1 VSRIILGWHFNQPI
15 GDARIHGLME
25 ELERRYQPLFLE
37 RLRSVGLWREGQG
50 LLHVDVARGADD
62 GLDLTEDR
70 ICCRTARPTAAEPE
84 SGTSGPL
91 GAAAL
96 YDRLV
101 SPTGLVRSEAVAT
114 VTPPFTFC
122 WFDRRSARIG
132 VVHDGLGLDQF
143 FVSLTPAGVVFS
155 NRCWP
160 ILRLTGEPPTLDAEA
175 WRHWF
180 CLGWFPDLSTPVR
193 NVRVLG
199 SGEIILGDSR
209 AVTSTSAGA
218 LSRWIGQGA
227 GGDSATLMPR
237 AAEAVRNLIHRNR
250 PAEGGF
256 EADLTGGLDSR
267 AICALLTHE
276 GFRCRYYTGGS
287 RWSAE
292 VVLAKRIARRLGLE
306 WTHADDRGP
315 PDPGDPSGLVEN
327 RLRRFTLWC
336 EGLVQS
342 KRLCAFPDSPAPTS
356 DVVYLGG
363 GSSEI
368 SRGPYYRQTLW
379 RDSAAPFDL
388 DRSAAELSRA
398 GRELLAA
405 PDAAALA
412 DRMRHQLGEGTA
424 HGLREWA
431 LIDHWYVHQKVRR
444 WQAAHLAANLF
455 DGDVLPFVNADHIA
469 LAFAMSPLAKAG
481 SEFQRFI
488 IQRNT
493 PAILRVPVT
502 SEAHRSPY
510 VQVLRWLD
518 GVRNRRSNIGW
529 MGYVRGPG
537 RASIEAVLSSGGP
550 LWEILDRD
558 RVTRRWHAFVQG
570 TNPDL
575 NFPLALLVFSSWHT
589 ALIEGS

>member
-1 VSRIILGWHFNQPI
+1 MSRIILGWQLNRPI

-25 ELERRYQPLFLE
+25 EVERRYQPLFLE

-50 LLHVDVARGADD
+50 LLHVDVARGADA
-62 GLDLTEDR
+62 GLELTDDR
-70 ICCRTARPTAAEPE
+70 ICCRTGRPTAAEPE
-84 SGTSGPL
+84 SGAAGPL

-101 SPTGLVRSEAVAT
+101 SPTGSVRPDAVAT

-155 NRCWP
+155 NRYWP

-180 CLGWFPDLSTPVR
+180 CLGWFPDLSAPVR
-193 NVRVLG
+193 NVRALG
-199 SGEIILGDSR
+199 SGEILVGDSR
-209 AVTSTSAGA
+209 VVTSSSAGA
-218 LSRWIGQGA
+218 LSRWIEQGT
-227 GGDSATLMPR
+227 GGDPAILMPS

-267 AICALLTHE
+267 AICAVLTHE

-292 VVLAKRIARRLGLE
+292 VVLARRIASQLGLE

-315 PDPGDPSGLVEN
+315 ADPGDLSGLVEN

-336 EGLVQS
+336 EGLVQPR
-342 KRLCAFPDSPAPTS
+342 RLCAFPDSPAPTS
-356 DVVYLGG
+356 DGVYLGG

-368 SRGPYYRQTLW
+368 SRGPYYRQTL
-379 RDSAAPFDL
+379 RRNSAAAFDL
-388 DRSAAELSRA
+388 DGAAAALARPA
-398 GRELLAA
+398 RDLLAA
-405 PDAAALA
+405 PDEAALA
-412 DRMRHQLGEGTA
+412 DRMRHWLGEGA
-424 HGLREWA
+424 ARGLGGWA
-431 LIDHWYVHQKVRR
+431 LIDHWYLHQKVRR

-455 DGDVLPFVNADHIA
+455 DGDVLPFVNAEHIA
-469 LAFAMSPLAKAG
+469 LAFAMSPLAKVE

-488 IQRNT
+488 IQRHA

-502 SEAHRSPY
+502 SEDHRSRY

-518 GVRNRRSNIGW
+518 RVRNRRSNAGW

-537 RASIEAVLSSGGP
+537 RASVERVLSSGAP
-550 LWEILDRD
+550 VWEILDRD
-558 RVTRRWHAFVQG
+558 RAMRSWHAFVQG